1 MMKNKM
7 KKILIVLSVLSVLMF
22 TNVFTS
28 AFASAFDVRTEDI
41 KKDKQALMKVLENG
55 QCGTICVRY
64 ERNRAMFGNYTE
76 FGFCRATITVC
87 KD

>member
-1 MMKNKM
+1 
-7 KKILIVLSVLSVLMF
+7 MF
-22 TNVFTS
+22 TN
-28 AFASAFDVRTEDI
+28 AFAEAINVKHETFKEDRE
-41 KKDKQALMKVLENG
+41 VLLNILPQG